1 MYLLILFGQ
10 KTAYEVFRKRYGLL
24 AYYRGVSAR
33 YLIGAGYSTTVHI
46 AGSA

>member
-10 KTAYEVFRKRYGLL
+10 KTAHEVFRKRYGLL
-24 AYYRGVSAR
+24 AYYRGVIAH
-33 YLIGAGYSTTVHI
+33 YLICAGYSTTVHI